1 MADTVIVHP
10 NRGKPA
16 SQAAK
21 AAVVLLL
28 LVSAGLV
35 IVVTVGGWGQLQGAQ
50 IVSVSYII
58 IYLTIA
64 FFVARWNRGTLPVA
78 AGLAVLLLV
87 VAAIAGPA
95 WFDRDSSGYE
105 ESSLPASLLG
115 MLTIII
121 AIVQLFLIVFA
132 MLAFNQKWNVEV
144 EVTKDEYERQG
155 GSGGFEPQPQT

>member
-1 MADTVIVHP
+1 VADTVIVHP
-10 NRGKPA
+10 NRDKPA

-35 IVVTVGGWGQLQGAQ
+35 IVVSLGGWGQLQGAQ
-50 IVSVSYII
+50 IVSVAYIV

-64 FFVARWNRGTLPVA
+64 FFVARWNRGTLPV
-78 AGLAVLLLV
+78 LLLV

-95 WFDRDSSGYE
+95 WFDRDGSGYE

-115 MLTIII
+115 MLTIIL

-144 EVTKDEYERQG
+144 EVSQDEAERQG